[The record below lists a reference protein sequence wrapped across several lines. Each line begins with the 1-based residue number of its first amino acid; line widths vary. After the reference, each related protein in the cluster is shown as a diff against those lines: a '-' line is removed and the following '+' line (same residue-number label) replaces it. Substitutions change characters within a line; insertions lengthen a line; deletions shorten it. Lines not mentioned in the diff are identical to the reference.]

1 MLGKELSVRQQGSPP
16 ARAGERPAYRDDRGA
31 GRLAERR
38 RLRRRRGLIAFCILV
53 CILMGALIWG
63 LWQPAVRI
71 SNIAVYGPPSLGS
84 SGGASADASF
94 AAYAKNAMQG
104 SYFGIIP
111 RDSIFFFPAS
121 SIRASILADHLD
133 IAAVSMFRNGL
144 TGISIKTNDRAPIA
158 RWCGVSSDA
167 TRFDLTASST
177 KPNLVAPENCYVFDA
192 SGYIFAMAS
201 SSTQTINPF
210 ALYALLTEETPDPL
224 RTTILHAERLP
235 HAFDFARQ
243 LDTLG
248 GSVIQIILRGDEVD
262 DYLKSG
268 TRIIYILGHEND
280 AFTALVSARD
290 NLNLANGSI
299 EYIDLRFDGKVY
311 LKKK

>member
-1 MLGKELSVRQQGSPP
+1 MLGKESSVRQQGS
-16 ARAGERPAYRDDRGA
+16 E
-31 GRLAERR
+31 RLAERR

-53 CILMGALIWG
+53 CILMGALVWG

-111 RDSIFFFPAS
+111 RNSIFFFPAS

-158 RWCGVSSDA
+158 RWCG
-167 TRFDLTASST
+167 L
-177 KPNLVAPENCYVFDA
+177 APTEGVEEYCYVFDA
-192 SGYIFAMAS
+192 SGYIFATAA

-210 ALYALLTEETPDPL
+210 ILYAPLVGETLEPL
-224 RTTILHAERLP
+224 RTTVLHAERLP

-248 GSVIQIILRGDEVD
+248 GSVIQVILRGDEVD
-262 DYLKSG
+262 GYLKSG

-280 AFTALVSARD
+280 AFTALVSARE
-290 NLNLANGSI
+290 NLNLSDGSI

-311 LKKK
+311 LKKKE

>member
-1 MLGKELSVRQQGSPP
+1 MLGKESSVRQQGSPP
-16 ARAGERPAYRDDRGA
+16 ARAGE
-31 GRLAERR
+31 RLAERR
-38 RLRRRRGLIAFCILV
+38 RLRRRRGLIAFCILF

-63 LWQPAVRI
+63 LWQNSVRI
-71 SNIAVYGPPSLGS
+71 SRIEVYG
-84 SGGASADASF
+84 ADASF

-144 TGISIKTNDRAPIA
+144 TGISIKTNDRVPIA
-158 RWCGVSSDA
+158 RWCGVSPDTA
-167 TRFDLTASST
+167 RFDLATSSARS
-177 KPNLVAPENCYVFDA
+177 NLAENCYVFDA
-192 SGYIFAMAS
+192 SGYIFATAN
-201 SSTQTINPF
+201 SSTQTINSF
-210 ALYALLTEETPDPL
+210 TLYAPLAGETLEPL
-224 RTTILHAERLP
+224 RATIAHAEIVP

-248 GSVIQIILRGDEVD
+248 GSVIQVILRGDEVD

-290 NLNLANGSI
+290 NLNLADGSI
-299 EYIDLRFDGKVY
+299 DYIDLRFDGKVY
-311 LKKK
+311 LKQKK

>member
-1 MLGKELSVRQQGSPP
+1 MLGKASSVRQQGS
-16 ARAGERPAYRDDRGA
+16 E
-31 GRLAERR
+31 RLAGRR

-63 LWQPAVRI
+63 LWQNSVRI
-71 SNIAVYGPPSLGS
+71 SRIEVYG
-84 SGGASADASF
+84 ADASF
-94 AAYAKNAMQG
+94 ATYAKNAMQG
-104 SYFGIIP
+104 SYFGVIP

-158 RWCGVSSDA
+158 RWCGVSPDA

-192 SGYIFAMAS
+192 SGYIFATAN
-201 SSTQTINPF
+201 SSTQTINSF
-210 ALYALLTEETPDPL
+210 TLYAPLTGETLEPL
-224 RTTILHAERLP
+224 RATIAHAEIVP

-248 GSVIQIILRGDEVD
+248 GSVTQVILRGDEVD

-290 NLNLANGSI
+290 NLNLSDGSI
-299 EYIDLRFDGKVY
+299 DYIDLRFDGKVY
-311 LKKK
+311 LKKKE